1 LLLFSKFYDT
11 SKDVAMRSILSILT
25 CLLFGNAALAQ
36 DDPATLAE
44 RGKVLYFERVS
55 CWVCHGDNAEG
66 GVGPTLQHG
75 PTPMDIQEQLDSN
88 PQMGVIVAELDPDAE
103 DLVALAVYL
112 GSLSGDPV
120 SATQISG
127 WRTQLAA
134 IEAARAPE
142 EVFYVSD
149 RDRKVMDIMSFD
161 TVLEDWTRHA
171 RTGSLKG
178 EYDVKVLATYE
189 PGEQVF
195 FPEADELYFYENVGT
210 NARRAP
216 PGTTT
221 ATSTSVVVGNA
232 RTKEIIASR
241 EMPRELRGA
250 VHTTVLSP
258 DGRYIYIIGP
268 SSQSMGAPAGASRPG
283 SVLRTPATMLKVD
296 ALTLQPIKQLA
307 IGGRLHHGQ
316 IFQDRY
322 LLMDTFISDPDGLDV
337 FLFDPETDEIIGGV
351 RSADLGGSNYTSYT
365 DNEFIYILMQ
375 PGGDGGA
382 IGGANGVASG
392 SLTVLRPYWVTKIDP
407 TNWEVVAEYPYSG
420 YRGDWIIID
429 SKSENIYIPASG
441 SSNVTKINLGSGAVE
456 WSAATGTGP
465 YGGTLTAD
473 EKEIWI
479 SNKGEATGAIG
490 RTLTVVDTA
499 SGRPLETVF
508 SGYMSDHVLLSP
520 NGKEMWVT
528 SNGEGRIYVF
538 DAATKEQLHVI
549 DMPGRGDP
557 HGLVWVKYD
566 DDGSA
571 RVVRDQG
578 GFHNGVH
585 PARGKPLLD

>member
-1 LLLFSKFYDT
+1 MRSAPLLLTF
-11 SKDVAMRSILSILT
+11 
-25 CLLFGNAALAQ
+25 LLMGNIASAQ

-44 RGKVLYFERVS
+44 RGKALYFERVS

-75 PTPMDIQEQLDSN
+75 PTPMDIQEQLASN
-88 PQMGVIVAELDPDAE
+88 PQMGVIVAELDPDVD
-103 DLVALAVYL
+103 DLIALSVYL

-120 SATQISG
+120 SATQVSD

-171 RTGSLKG
+171 RTGSLKRD
-178 EYDVKVLATYE
+178 YAVKVLATYA

-195 FPEADELYFYENVGT
+195 FPEAGELYFYENVGT

-232 RTKEIIASR
+232 GTKEIIASR
-241 EMPRELRGA
+241 EMPIELRGA

-268 SSQSMGAPAGASRPG
+268 SGRSMNAPGMGGEGRGSGGPG
-283 SVLRTPATMLKVD
+283 SILRTPATMLKVD

-322 LLMDTFISDPDGLDV
+322 LLIDTFISDPDGLDV
-337 FLFDPETDEIIGGV
+337 FLFDPETDEIIGGI

-365 DNEFIYILMQ
+365 DDEFIYILMQ

-382 IGGANGVASG
+382 IGGAHGVATG

-441 SSNVTKINLGSGAVE
+441 SSNVTKINTGTGAIE
-456 WSAATGTGP
+456 WSTATGTGP

-499 SGRPLETVF
+499 SGRPMETVF
-508 SGYMSDHVLLSP
+508 SGYMSDHVLLAP

-585 PARGKPLLD
+585 PAKGKPLLD

>member
-351 RSADLGGSNYTSYT
+351 RSADLGT

>member
-1 LLLFSKFYDT
+1 
-11 SKDVAMRSILSILT
+11 
-25 CLLFGNAALAQ
+25 
-36 DDPATLAE
+36 
-44 RGKVLYFERVS
+44 
-55 CWVCHGDNAEG
+55 
-66 GVGPTLQHG
+66 
-75 PTPMDIQEQLDSN
+75 MDIQEQLDSN
-88 PQMGVIVAELDPDAE
+88 PQMGIIVAELSPDAD
-103 DLVALAVYL
+103 DLIALAVYL
-112 GSLSGDPV
+112 GELSG
-120 SATQISG
+120 STTNHEQIAS
-127 WRTQLAA
+127 WRSELAA
-134 IEAARAPE
+134 IKAAKAPQTA
-142 EVFYVSD
+142 FYVSD

-171 RTGSLKG
+171 KTGSLKRD
-178 EYDVKVLATYE
+178 YDVKVLATYE
-189 PGEQVF
+189 PAEQVF
-195 FPEADELYFYENVGT
+195 FPDAGELYFYENVGT
-210 NARRAP
+210 NARRRPAGTPAP
-216 PGTTT
+216 V
-221 ATSTSVVVGNA
+221 STSVVVGDA
-232 RTKEIIASR
+232 RTRAVIVAG
-241 EMPRELRGA
+241 EMPQELRGA

-258 DGRYIYIIGP
+258 DGRFVYIIGP
-268 SSQSMGAPAGASRPG
+268 SGQPPGGMGEGPG
-283 SVLRTPATMLKVD
+283 RRGPGRVLRTPATLLKVD

-307 IGGRLHHGQ
+307 VGGRMHHGQ
-316 IFQDRY
+316 IFQDKY
-322 LLMDTFISDPDGLDV
+322 LLIDTFISDPDGLDV
-337 FLFDPETDEIIGGV
+337 FLLDPETDEIIGGI
-351 RSADLGGSNYTSYT
+351 RSEDLGGSNYTSYT
-365 DNEFIYILMQ
+365 DDEFIYILMQ

-441 SSNVTKINLGSGAVE
+441 SSNVTKINTGTGAVE

-490 RTLTVVDTA
+490 RTLTIVDTA
-499 SGRPLETVF
+499 SGRPMETVF
-508 SGYMSDHVLLSP
+508 SGYMSDHVLLAP

-538 DAATKEQLHVI
+538 DAATREQIKVI

-566 DDGSA
+566 DDGNA

-578 GFHNGVH
+578 GFHNGVN
-585 PARGKPLLD
+585 PAEGKPLLD

>member
-1 LLLFSKFYDT
+1 MITHRSLLIFSAFAFLAST
-11 SKDVAMRSILSILT
+11 SQAQEGVAGLS
-25 CLLFGNAALAQ
+25 
-36 DDPATLAE
+36 E
-44 RGKVLYFERVS
+44 RGKELYFQRVS

-66 GVGPTLQHG
+66 GIGPTLQHG

-88 PQMGVIVAELDPDAE
+88 PQMAVILSELDPDAD
-103 DLVALAVYL
+103 DLVALAAYL
-112 GSLSGDPV
+112 GSLSGDAVTGEQV
-120 SATQISG
+120 SD
-127 WRTQLAA
+127 WRVQLAA
-134 IEAARAPE
+134 MEAAKAPE
-142 EVFYVSD
+142 AVFYVSD

-161 TVLEDWTRHA
+161 TVLQDWTRHA
-171 RTGSLKG
+171 KTGGLKRD
-178 EYDVKVLATYE
+178 YDVKVLATYE

-195 FPEADELYFYENVGT
+195 SPEAGELYFYENVGT
-210 NARRAP
+210 NARRRPAGTPAP
-216 PGTTT
+216 
-221 ATSTSVVVGNA
+221 ASTSVVVGNA
-232 RTKEIIASR
+232 RTKEVVASR
-241 EMPRELRGA
+241 EMPSDLRGA

-268 SSQSMGAPAGASRPG
+268 SGRSTGAAGGMGAPAGMGGAGMGMGMG
-283 SVLRTPATMLKVD
+283 SVLRTPATLLKVD
-296 ALTLQPIKQLA
+296 ALTLQPIKQLSV
-307 IGGRLHHGQ
+307 GGRLHHGQ
-316 IFQDRY
+316 IFQDKY

-337 FLFDPETDEIIGGV
+337 FLFDPETDEIVGGI
-351 RSADLGGSNYTSYT
+351 RSEDLGGSNYTSYT
-365 DNEFIYILMQ
+365 DDEFIYILMQ

-392 SLTVLRPYWVTKIDP
+392 ALTVLRPYWVTKIDP

-420 YRGDWIIID
+420 YRGDWIVID

-441 SSNVTKINLGSGAVE
+441 SSNVTKINTGTGAIE

-499 SGRPLETVF
+499 SGRPMETVF
-508 SGYMSDHVLLSP
+508 SGYMSDHVLLAP

-538 DAATKEQLHVI
+538 DAATKEQLKVI

-566 DDGSA
+566 DDGDA

-578 GFHNGVH
+578 GFHNGIN
-585 PARGKPLLD
+585 PAEGRPLLD

>member
-1 LLLFSKFYDT
+1 MRSAPLLLTF
-11 SKDVAMRSILSILT
+11 
-25 CLLFGNAALAQ
+25 LLMGNIASAQ

-44 RGKVLYFERVS
+44 RGKALYFERVS

-75 PTPMDIQEQLDSN
+75 PTPMDIQEQLASN
-88 PQMGVIVAELDPDAE
+88 PQMGVIVAELDPDVD
-103 DLVALAVYL
+103 DLIALSVYL

-120 SATQISG
+120 SATQVSD

-171 RTGSLKG
+171 RTGSLKRD
-178 EYDVKVLATYE
+178 YAVKVLATYA

-195 FPEADELYFYENVGT
+195 FPEAGELYFYENVGT

-232 RTKEIIASR
+232 GTKEIIASR
-241 EMPRELRGA
+241 EMPIELRGA

-268 SSQSMGAPAGASRPG
+268 SGRSMNAPGMGGEGRGSGGPG
-283 SVLRTPATMLKVD
+283 SILRTPATMLKVD

-322 LLMDTFISDPDGLDV
+322 LLIDTFISDPDGLDV
-337 FLFDPETDEIIGGV
+337 FLFDPETDEIIGGI

-365 DNEFIYILMQ
+365 DDEFIYILMQ

-382 IGGANGVASG
+382 IGGAHGVATG

-441 SSNVTKINLGSGAVE
+441 SSNVTKINTGTGAIE
-456 WSAATGTGP
+456 WSTATGTGP

-499 SGRPLETVF
+499 SGRPMETVF
-508 SGYMSDHVLLSP
+508 SGYMSDHVLLAP

-585 PARGKPLLD
+585 PAKGRPLLD

>member
-1 LLLFSKFYDT
+1 MRFAPLL
-11 SKDVAMRSILSILT
+11 LT
-25 CLLFGNAALAQ
+25 CLLSGNAVLAQ
-36 DDPATLAE
+36 DDPATLAAH
-44 RGKVLYFERVS
+44 GKALYFERVS

-88 PQMGVIVAELDPDAE
+88 PQMGVIVAELSPDAD
-103 DLVALAVYL
+103 DLVALATYL
-112 GSLSGDPV
+112 GGLAGDPV
-120 SATQISG
+120 SATQISD
-127 WRTQLAA
+127 WRAQLAA
-134 IEAARAPE
+134 IEAAKEPE
-142 EVFYVSD
+142 AVFYVSD

-171 RTGSLKG
+171 KTGSLKRD
-178 EYDVKVLATYE
+178 YDVRVLATYE

-195 FPEADELYFYENVGT
+195 FPEAGELYFYENVGT

-221 ATSTSVVVGNA
+221 AKSTSVVVGNA

-258 DGRYIYIIGP
+258 DGQYIYIIGP
-268 SSQSMGAPAGASRPG
+268 SGQAPSPMGDAQTGGEGRRRQGGPG
-283 SVLRTPATMLKVD
+283 SILRTPATLLKVD

-307 IGGRLHHGQ
+307 VGGRTHHAQ
-316 IFQDRY
+316 IFQDKY
-322 LLMDTFISDPDGLDV
+322 LLIDTFISDPDGLDV
-337 FLFDPETDEIIGGV
+337 FLFDPETDEIIGGI
-351 RSADLGGSNYTSYT
+351 RSEDLGGSNYTAYT
-365 DNEFIYILMQ
+365 DDEFIYILMQ

-382 IGGANGVASG
+382 IGGANGIASG

-441 SSNVTKINLGSGAVE
+441 SSNVTKINTGTGAVE

-490 RTLTVVDTA
+490 RTLTIVDTA
-499 SGRPLETVF
+499 SGRPMETVF
-508 SGYMSDHVLLSP
+508 SGYMSDHVLLAP

-538 DAATKEQLHVI
+538 DAATREQIKVI

-566 DDGSA
+566 DDGNA

-578 GFHNGVH
+578 GFHNGVN
-585 PARGKPLLD
+585 PAEGKPLLD

>member
-1 LLLFSKFYDT
+1 MRSVRLLLTF
-11 SKDVAMRSILSILT
+11 
-25 CLLFGNAALAQ
+25 LLMGNVALAQ
-36 DDPATLAE
+36 DDPATLSE
-44 RGKVLYFERVS
+44 RGKALYFERVS

-75 PTPMDIQEQLDSN
+75 PTPMDIQEQLASN
-88 PQMGVIVAELDPDAE
+88 PQMGVIVAELDPDAD
-103 DLVALAVYL
+103 DLVALSVYL
-112 GSLSGDPV
+112 GGLSGDPV
-120 SATQISG
+120 SAAQISS
-127 WRTQLAA
+127 WRTQLVA
-134 IEAARAPE
+134 IEAAKAPE

-171 RTGSLKG
+171 RTGSLKRD
-178 EYDVKVLATYE
+178 YDVKVLATYE
-189 PGEQVF
+189 PGEQVI
-195 FPEADELYFYENVGT
+195 FPEAGELSVYENVGT
-210 NARRAP
+210 NSRRRPAGMPAP
-216 PGTTT
+216 
-221 ATSTSVVVGNA
+221 ASTSVVVGDA

-241 EMPRELRGA
+241 EMPIELRGA

-268 SSQSMGAPAGASRPG
+268 SGRSMGAPGMGGEGRGSGSPG
-283 SVLRTPATMLKVD
+283 SILRTPATMLKVD

-316 IFQDRY
+316 IFQDKY

-337 FLFDPETDEIIGGV
+337 FLFDPETDEIVGGI
-351 RSADLGGSNYTSYT
+351 RSEDLGGSNYTSYT
-365 DNEFIYILMQ
+365 DDEFIYILMQ

-382 IGGANGVASG
+382 IGGAHGIASG

-441 SSNVTKINLGSGAVE
+441 SSNVTKINTGTGAVE
-456 WSAATGTGP
+456 WSTATGTGP
-465 YGGTLTAD
+465 YGGSLTAD

-499 SGRPLETVF
+499 SGRPMETVF
-508 SGYMSDHVLLSP
+508 SGYMSDHVLLAP

-585 PARGKPLLD
+585 PAKGKPLLD